1 MIPRLVYSLLSLCSL
16 AATTTTPRQTDAYTL
31 SYDYSYTYDDDYTYD
46 DYTYDDDYTS
56 DDSASPTGT
65 ICVLRN
71 TTVCWGNEHHYV
83 DGLLLENTDF
93 FDGIDVGFESAPAL
107 ADLDDDGDLDLV
119 VGELNG
125 LLYYYENV
133 GSAAVSYTHL
143 TLPTKA

>member
-83 DGLLLENTDF
+83 KRTSISNP
-93 FDGIDVGFESAPAL
+93 FDGIHVGYESTPAL
-107 ADLDDDGDLDLV
+107 ADLDDDGDP
-119 VGELNG
+119 
-125 LLYYYENV
+125 
-133 GSAAVSYTHL
+133 VSYTHL
-143 TLPTKA
+143 TLPTILLV